1 MTKNSEK
8 GSPPVQ
14 ELCYNE
20 RRRRFHAQHQAA
32 EDIAPS
38 LYDLQVPRNRFERGT
53 RMEGGN
59 RVNRNG
65 MAGREEGN
73 EQFHGSVIDIGQ
85 PLAEF
90 QVASNDIE
98 RASQN
103 QGTISR
109 STSSEDE
116 MDELDEQFYRLQERN
131 RQPRVRRDYLQR
143 AADISGPLAELQVPG
158 TNIID
163 NDTINTANGGAVAS
177 ENGRVGNESGSRGD
191 ATTAKKKKR
200 CRKHYMD
207 VAEQISGSL
216 AGLHTPGTSD
226 DRSFDE
232 QARHHFRV
240 DEAVGYDPGT
250 SSLLRR
256 ESFGYET
263 SCHSEEPRLAQQES
277 ISEYN
282 PNGSC
287 FDSYSRSVLQHEELL
302 ATEQDLAS
310 GGSITKSASEQLS
323 DCSPNVACRSG
334 FEYEISRNS
343 TSQIE
348 ARNDGEQGMQQG
360 SRELACQE
368 SISQHGVNDPCVSVS
383 EVCRGKFDVFTD
395 YSLPQ
400 TQGEVLES
408 AHSTT
413 CPIEGAT
420 GVAKC
425 HKDERNI
432 QLDSCQ
438 YQRDEEPSSKK
449 SKLSEEV
456 KSEKQWPSHNGGSDA
471 QTSLPHRLNSEML
484 SIQATHL
491 EFVAREEIHEYDLQN
506 NLPHSR
512 ERNNDSLSSEFEQM
526 NLGDNTSVETG
537 IASDYSIG
545 WRSDWN
551 EGTQALPGGFEDG
564 VSECSGRLDSAN
576 CDYISW
582 QNPGPNDLYSSTDA
596 QRLVTVENSSGSG
609 NGLASVESNAW
620 HKVLKDKSKV
630 VKPNTKS
637 AYRELA
643 QNISGDLR
651 AVNLQ
656 LDRTKERK
664 DRTEREQRPVNNLE
678 LCCGSTLLAGDT
690 NDSLSF
696 PLETDQGNEQEE
708 RRVTDP
714 GRAGRS
720 NNAVCDEMRVTPT
733 TCDSSS
739 ANSNQR
745 IASSKNETHE
755 AAELRRTQIEEQ
767 QKSTDNMGPELQAL
781 VIEMMQRDANELG
794 GGHVLY
800 CGNSNPPVPPRL
812 QSHRQGEDRR
822 QGAAAH
828 GSSQQSTG
836 KKSGKKKKKTRHY
849 KELAG
854 LMAPELAALNAT
866 LTNGHGRGS
875 GQLHG
880 DEGTTIPYVAHQ
892 GAAGGSRNNDV
903 REISHAES
911 PANQRQQ
918 RGNRRSGDGGR
929 DSTRNPGKENKL
941 PSPKHETKDDVIRS
955 RSSQMAENTA
965 SSLQRFNSQLDEQQ
979 KQRTLIHGAAS
990 PTPDEM
996 GDGLVARNRSSERD
1010 GSSSSQ
1016 GSPHTPLK

>member
-1 MTKNSEK
+1 
-8 GSPPVQ
+8 
-14 ELCYNE
+14 
-20 RRRRFHAQHQAA
+20 
-32 EDIAPS
+32 
-38 LYDLQVPRNRFERGT
+38 
-53 RMEGGN
+53 MEEGN
-59 RVNRNG
+59 RDNRNG
-65 MAGREEGN
+65 MAAREEGN
-73 EQFHGSVIDIGQ
+73 EQFHDIDIDQ

-90 QVASNDIE
+90 QVALNDIE

-116 MDELDEQFYRLQERN
+116 MDDLNEQFDRLQERN
-131 RQPRVRRDYLQR
+131 RQPRIRRDYLQR

-158 TNIID
+158 TNIGD

-177 ENGRVGNESGSRGD
+177 EDGRVGNESGSRGD
-191 ATTAKKKKR
+191 AITTKKKKR

-216 AGLHTPGTSD
+216 AGLHIPGTSD

-232 QARHHFRV
+232 QSRHHFRV

-250 SSLLRR
+250 GSSLRR

-263 SCHSEEPRLAQQES
+263 SCRSEEPRLAQQES

-302 ATEQDLAS
+302 ATERDLTN

-323 DCSPNVACRSG
+323 DCSPNVACGSG
-334 FEYEISRNS
+334 FEYEISRDS

-348 ARNDGEQGMQQG
+348 ARNDGEQRMQQG

-368 SISQHGVNDPCVSVS
+368 SVSQHGVNDPCVSVS
-383 EVCRGKFDVFTD
+383 EFYRGKFDVFTD

-400 TQGEVLES
+400 TQDEVLES

-432 QLDSCQ
+432 QPDSCQ

-449 SKLSEEV
+449 SKLSEEM
-456 KSEKQWPSHNGGSDA
+456 KSEKQWPFHNGRSDA
-471 QTSLPHRLNSEML
+471 QTSLPHSLNSEML

-491 EFVAREEIHEYDLQN
+491 EFVAREEIHEFDLQN
-506 NLPHSR
+506 NWQHSR
-512 ERNNDSLSSEFEQM
+512 ERNNDSLSSEFEQL
-526 NLGDNTSVETG
+526 NLEDNTSVETG

-564 VSECSGRLDSAN
+564 VSGCSGRLDSAN
-576 CDYISW
+576 CDNISR
-582 QNPGPNDLYSSTDA
+582 QNPGPYDLYSSTDA
-596 QRLVTVENSSGSG
+596 QGSVTVENSSGSG
-609 NGLASVESNAW
+609 NSLASVESNAC
-620 HKVLKDKSKV
+620 HKVLQDKSKV
-630 VKPNTKS
+630 VKTNTKS

-651 AVNLQ
+651 AMNLQ
-656 LDRTKERK
+656 LDRTKDTK

-678 LCCGSTLLAGDT
+678 LCCGSTLPAGDT
-690 NDSLSF
+690 NDSLPF

-745 IASSKNETHE
+745 VASLKNETPE

-800 CGNSNPPVPPRL
+800 CGNSNPPVPRRL

-892 GAAGGSRNNDV
+892 GAAGGSNNNDV
-903 REISHAES
+903 REISRAES

-918 RGNRRSGDGGR
+918 RGNRRSADGGR
-929 DSTRNPGKENKL
+929 DSTRRPGKENKL
-941 PSPKHETKDDVIRS
+941 PSQRHETKDDVTRS

-979 KQRTLIHGAAS
+979 KQRALIHGAAS

-996 GDGLVARNRSSERD
+996 GDGLVARNSSSERD

-1016 GSPHTPLK
+1016 GSPHNPLK

>member
-1 MTKNSEK
+1 M
-8 GSPPVQ
+8 
-14 ELCYNE
+14 
-20 RRRRFHAQHQAA
+20 AQ
-32 EDIAPS
+32 
-38 LYDLQVPRNRFERGT
+38 
-53 RMEGGN
+53 GN
-59 RVNRNG
+59 RDNRNG
-65 MAGREEGN
+65 MAAREEGN
-73 EQFHGSVIDIGQ
+73 EQFHGIVMDIGQ

-90 QVASNDIE
+90 QVSSNDIE
-98 RASQN
+98 RASEN

-116 MDELDEQFYRLQERN
+116 MDDLNEQFDRPQERN
-131 RQPRVRRDYLQR
+131 RQPRIRPGYLQR

-158 TNIID
+158 SNIGD
-163 NDTINTANGGAVAS
+163 NDAINTSNGRAAAS
-177 ENGRVGNESGSRGD
+177 EDGRVGNESGSRGG
-191 ATTAKKKKR
+191 ATTKKKKR
-200 CRKHYMD
+200 CRKHYTD

-216 AGLHTPGTSD
+216 AALHIPGTSD

-232 QARHHFRV
+232 LSRHHFRV
-240 DEAVGYDPGT
+240 DESVGYDPGT
-250 SSLLRR
+250 GSSLRG

-263 SCHSEEPRLAQQES
+263 SCRSEEPRLAQQES

-287 FDSYSRSVLQHEELL
+287 FDSYSRSVLQRQELL
-302 ATEQDLAS
+302 ATEQDLTN

-323 DCSPNVACRSG
+323 DCSPNVACGSG
-334 FEYEISRNS
+334 FEYEISRDS

-360 SRELACQE
+360 SRELSCQE
-368 SISQHGVNDPCVSVS
+368 STSQHGINDPCVSVS
-383 EVCRGKFDVFTD
+383 EFCRGKFDVFTD

-400 TQGEVLES
+400 TQEEVLES

-413 CPIEGAT
+413 YPIEGAT

-432 QLDSCQ
+432 QPDSCQ
-438 YQRDEEPSSKK
+438 YQRDEEPISKK

-456 KSEKQWPSHNGGSDA
+456 KSKKQWPSHDGGSDA

-491 EFVAREEIHEYDLQN
+491 EFVAREEIHEFDLQN
-506 NLPHSR
+506 NWSHSR

-526 NLGDNTSVETG
+526 NLEDNTSEETG
-537 IASDYSIG
+537 IASDYSLG
-545 WRSDWN
+545 CRSDWN
-551 EGTQALPGGFEDG
+551 EGSQALPGGLEDG
-564 VSECSGRLDSAN
+564 VSGCSGRLDSAN

-582 QNPGPNDLYSSTDA
+582 QNPGPYVLYSSTDA
-596 QRLVTVENSSGSG
+596 QGSVTVENSTGKG
-609 NGLASVESNAW
+609 NGSASVGSNAC
-620 HKVLKDKSKV
+620 HKVPKDKSKV
-630 VKPNTKS
+630 VKPNTKKS

-651 AVNLQ
+651 VMNLQ
-656 LDRTKERK
+656 LDRTKDRK

-678 LCCGSTLLAGDT
+678 LCSGSTLQAEDT
-690 NDSLSF
+690 NDSLPF

-720 NNAVCDEMRVTPT
+720 NNAVCDDMRVTQT

-739 ANSNQR
+739 ANANQCV
-745 IASSKNETHE
+745 ASSKNETPE

-794 GGHVLY
+794 GGHMLY
-800 CGNSNPPVPPRL
+800 GGNSNPPVPPRL

-822 QGAAAH
+822 QRAAAH

-836 KKSGKKKKKTRHY
+836 KKSGKKKKKVRHY
-849 KELAG
+849 IEIAG

-866 LTNGHGRGS
+866 LTNGHGSGP
-875 GQLHG
+875 GQLHR
-880 DEGTTIPYVAHQ
+880 DEGTTVPYVAHQ
-892 GAAGGSRNNDV
+892 GAAGGSGNNDV
-903 REISHAES
+903 REMSRAES

-918 RGNRRSGDGGR
+918 RGNRRSADGGR
-929 DSTRNPGKENKL
+929 DSTRRPGKENKL
-941 PSPKHETKDDVIRS
+941 PSRKHETKGDVTRS
-955 RSSQMAENTA
+955 RISQMAENTA
-965 SSLQRFNSQLDEQQ
+965 ASRQRLNSQLDEQQ
-979 KQRTLIHGAAS
+979 KQRALINRAAS
-990 PTPDEM
+990 HSPDDM
-996 GDGLVARNRSSERD
+996 GDGSVARNGSSERD
-1010 GSSSSQ
+1010 DISSSQ
-1016 GSPHTPLK
+1016 GSPQNPLK